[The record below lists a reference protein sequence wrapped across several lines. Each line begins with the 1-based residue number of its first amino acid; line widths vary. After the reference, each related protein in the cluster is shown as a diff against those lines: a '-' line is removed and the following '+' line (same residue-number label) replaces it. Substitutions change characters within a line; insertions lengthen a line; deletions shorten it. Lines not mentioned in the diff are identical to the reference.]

1 VRTWTRTERQHRTRR
16 YALPLAAL
24 LAAGACA
31 TTGTADPFTA
41 PHADPGIVV
50 VVENHAW
57 TDMSVYAASGAGR
70 VRLGSVTSGRT
81 ETFRV
86 HSLDEHVVDMELFAD
101 PLASSTVYRSGRLV
115 VLEGQQVI
123 WTIHESDLGGSVT
136 VR

>member
-1 VRTWTRTERQHRTRR
+1 MRTWTRIDRHRSIRR
-16 YALPLAAL
+16 VPLALAAL
-24 LAAGACA
+24 LGTAACA
-31 TTGTADPFTA
+31 TAGTSDPFTG
-41 PHADPGIVV
+41 PHGDPGIQV

-57 TDMSVYAASGAGR
+57 TDMSVYAASGGGR

-86 HSLDEHVVDMELFAD
+86 PSLDEHVVDMELFAD

-115 VLEGQQVI
+115 VLEGQRVT
-123 WTIHESDLGGSVT
+123 WTIHESELGGSVT